1 MYSFILF
8 MHVFIDL
15 SIYLSMCLSIY
26 GLIYLSMCVVYTS
39 HCLSASLHRIYL
51 PAYPFLSVCPP
62 TSLPVCLCACLP
74 PCVPACLSACLP
86 ASLPPC
92 LPASLPACLSVRHVF
107 CTNVSLN
114 VRLFIYVCT
123 EVGRQVGV
131 STDVCMVSKN
141 NVFKGCNICNAQQ
154 RSSVCVLNPRTL
166 YCMLH
171 TLHRFLV
178 L

>member
-1 MYSFILF
+1 MSLLIYPFIYLCVYLF
-8 MHVFIDL
+8 MDL
-15 SIYLSMCLSIY
+15 FIYLCVCVHKPLSVCKSASYLSTCLSFP
-26 GLIYLSMCVVYTS
+26 V
-39 HCLSASLHRIYL
+39 CLSAYL
-51 PAYPFLSVCPP
+51 PAR
-62 TSLPVCLCACLP
+62 LPVCLSISLCACLS
-74 PCVPACLSACLP
+74 VCLSACLP
-86 ASLPPC
+86 ASR
-92 LPASLPACLSVRHVF
+92 PACLSVRHVF